1 MELTGLIARAKDVDG
16 AGVSLPCVLTSVKT
30 NLLEK
35 IESRAGA
42 SIFGSPILRSEVALR
57 SCLLDVRSRIPFR
70 RGQVPLFTIRLAQTR
85 HPSIRASGR

>member
-16 AGVSLPCVLTSVKT
+16 AGVSLPWVLTSVKT

-42 SIFGSPILRSEVALR
+42 VFSDHQSYDPR
-57 SCLLDVRSRIPFR
+57 
-70 RGQVPLFTIRLAQTR
+70 
-85 HPSIRASGR
+85 